1 MDKQALIVIL
11 TILSI
16 IAGIEFIVLM
26 FVVFFANMSFL
37 LFLFTLFL
45 RIASFFL
52 LGFSTL
58 FLIFTLMGLQ
68 PKLTLEWWIM
78 HLKDHTRFFGSVF
91 VSSTVAIVVSVL
103 LGAALALLTE
113 RFFLFSFMERLHQ
126 WVLTNLK

>member
-26 FVVFFANMSFL
+26 FVVFFANMSCL

-113 RFFLFSFMERLHQ
+113 RFFLSSFMERLHQ